1 MNIQAVITHLN
12 NKLGLNL
19 SAAYYDRVAQWRNWW
34 KGYYKPFHRRR
45 ELDANNHILERDLY
59 SLKMAKKVCEDWAAL
74 LLNEKTQLTIGHA
87 ASNEFLQGVNMTGGV
102 FGSCQFWHHA
112 NRLIEK
118 AFYSGTGAILVRFS
132 SPQSAESTAL
142 VRTPKASITLEYLSA
157 ESIIPLTVQQGRVT
171 EAAFCSEALENGERT
186 IRLEIHQLE
195 NGKYRIRNEFFKE
208 SDGFLAPVPLPPR
221 IIQDYNTDSDI
232 PLFAII
238 RPNQVNCIDEN
249 TGLGMSIF
257 AQALDCLKGVDLAY
271 NNFCRDF
278 MLGGKKV
285 FINRSLISSGESGV
299 KLSPDDICQQLFMT
313 LGDKSP
319 DDEQLIYEHNP
330 ELRVQ
335 DNVAGIQAQLDYLS
349 FKCGL
354 GSKRYRFDNGTLVT
368 ATQYVGDRQDLIQ
381 NVNKQYIAV
390 EQLLA
395 DTVRAILWAGKSIMG
410 APVDP
415 DTDITVQ
422 FDDSVI
428 VDKETERLRDKEDVR
443 DGIMQPWEFRVKW
456 YGEDE
461 QTAKRMAGAQRGN
474 DDLMGYGNADA

>member
-1 MNIQAVITHLN
+1 MNIQAVVTHLN
-12 NKLGLNL
+12 NLLGLQL
-19 SAAYYDRVAQWRNWW
+19 SASYYSYIQVWQDWWR
-34 KGYYKPFHRRR
+34 GYHKPFHQRK
-45 ELDANNHILERDLY
+45 ELDAENNVRHRDLFT
-59 SLKMAKKVCEDWAAL
+59 LRIAKKICEDWAAL
-74 LLNEKTQLTIGHA
+74 LLNEKTRIALAHP
-87 ASNEFLQGVNMTGGV
+87 ASSDFLQGKNMTGGV
-102 FGSCQFWHHA
+102 FGDCQFWYHA

-118 AFYSGTGAILVRFS
+118 AFYSGTGAIILRIDNMTRNNNAVQR
-132 SPQSAESTAL
+132 TADTS
-142 VRTPKASITLEYLSA
+142 VHLEYLPA
-157 ESIIPLTVQQGRVT
+157 ENIIPLTVKQGRIT
-171 EAAFCSEALENGERT
+171 EAAFCSEILSKGKK
-186 IRLEIHQLE
+186 IVQLEIHTLQDGGYNIQNQFFEETNGFLSSTPLPE
-195 NGKYRIRNEFFKE
+195 NML
-208 SDGFLAPVPLPPR
+208 DGF
-221 IIQDYNTDSDI
+221 NTHSDI

-238 RPNQVNCIDEN
+238 RPNVANCIDEGC
-249 TGLGMSIF
+249 GLGMSIF
-257 AQALDCLKGVDLAY
+257 AQALDNLKGVDLAF

-278 MLGGKKV
+278 QLGGKKV
-285 FINRSLISSGESGV
+285 FINRSLIASGKGGV
-299 KLSPDDICQQLFMT
+299 KLAPDDIAQSLFLT
-313 LGDKSP
+313 LGDKAP

-390 EQLLA
+390 EQLLT
-395 DTVRAILWAGKSIMG
+395 DTVRAILWAGKSILG

-415 DTDITVQ
+415 DTEITVQ

-461 QTAKRMAGAQRGN
+461 QTAKRMAGASRS
-474 DDLMGYGNADA
+474 DDELMGYGNADA